1 MRIALIHMRHA
12 AVGGTERFLNRL
24 AAHLGAGG
32 HDVVIVC
39 RRHEESPH
47 PRATF
52 AVLHGP
58 ALGSAWRAWRFAQDV
73 ERHVR
78 GQRYDVVLGL
88 GKTWTHDVVRC
99 GGGCHQTYMD
109 LADRFTRS
117 GWERALGVGSVGNR
131 VALALERRA
140 CAPGAARR
148 IIAVSDM
155 VRRDLIARHGL
166 RAGDIELIHNGV
178 DLARFHPRHRAEG
191 GAALRRRLGWGPDA
205 LVFLFLGTGFGRK
218 GLSPLLDAF
227 ARLAADRP
235 DARLLVAGRDG
246 GSRRFEA
253 HARALGLGAR
263 VQFLGETGAPHEC
276 YGAADVYVLPT
287 FYDAF
292 AFTILEALA
301 SGLPVLPTDRAG
313 AAELLTPAQGEVL
326 RAAELD
332 SGAGVDAL
340 EAALRR
346 WCDREL
352 RAAAAP
358 AARALAER
366 HPFERTLEATT
377 RVLLD
382 AAAGIS
388 AGAAGRPAS
397 GSG

>member
-78 GQRYDVVLGL
+78 GRRYDVVLGL

-131 VALALERRA
+131 VALELERRA
-140 CAPGAARR
+140 FAPGAARR
-148 IIAVSDM
+148 VIAVSDM

-166 RAGDIELIHNGV
+166 RGGDVELIHNGV

-191 GAALRRRLGWGPDA
+191 GAALRRLLAENAVLAGETPLELGA
-205 LVFLFLGTGFGRK
+205 LAVYL
-218 GLSPLLDAF
+218 PLPG
-227 ARLAADRP
+227 ARWVVPVASQHLAATF
-235 DARLLVAGRDG
+235 AGQWELQERDC
-246 GSRRFEA
+246 A
-253 HARALGLGAR
+253 
-263 VQFLGETGAPHEC
+263 
-276 YGAADVYVLPT
+276 
-287 FYDAF
+287 
-292 AFTILEALA
+292 I
-301 SGLPVLPTDRAG
+301 
-313 AAELLTPAQGEVL
+313 
-326 RAAELD
+326 
-332 SGAGVDAL
+332 
-340 EAALRR
+340 
-346 WCDREL
+346 
-352 RAAAAP
+352 
-358 AARALAER
+358 
-366 HPFERTLEATT
+366 
-377 RVLLD
+377 
-382 AAAGIS
+382 
-388 AGAAGRPAS
+388 
-397 GSG
+397 